1 MRLRHIEVIQAIL
14 QTGHLG
20 TAAEWLQLPV
30 ADVDTILKDAEQQL
44 GFMLFASVR
53 GRLQATRETLELQ
66 DGITHLYETL
76 EPLQRLAGSLK
87 HHHAP
92 PLRALC
98 TPPLAN
104 QLLPQSIAVLRRR
117 FQDTPCTLSSQPT
130 RDIVRSLL
138 LHEADIGLSLH
149 DPEHPQIQSIALG
162 QGKLQLLAPHGWLKP
177 RQKYITLQ
185 ELAGQSMIGLE
196 GQDPLSSLLDSKL
209 QALRPL
215 PVIQTRVQT
224 YQMMRSMVEAGEGL
238 AIVDPFTAIGARE
251 AGLDACPLS
260 PPIMVTLYAL
270 TLKDGASSPALNA
283 LLEIVTQKTENLL
296 AGDGAVRPLP
306 AQS

>member
-30 ADVDTILKDAEQQL
+30 GEVDSTLKDAEQQL

-66 DGITHLYETL
+66 AQITALYEAL
-76 EPLQRLAGSLK
+76 EPLQRLASRLK

-104 QLLPQSIAVLRRR
+104 QLLPQSIAALRRR
-117 FQDTPCTLSSQPT
+117 FQDMPCNLSSQPVGE
-130 RDIVRSLL
+130 IINSLL
-138 LHEADIGLSLH
+138 LHEADVGLSLH
-149 DPEHPQIQSIALG
+149 DPEHPHIQSTVLA

-177 RQKYITLQ
+177 KQKYIALQ
-185 ELAGQSMIGLE
+185 ELAGQSLIGLE
-196 GQDPLSSLLDSKL
+196 GHDPLSRLLDAKL
-209 QALRPL
+209 HALRPV
-215 PVIQTRVQT
+215 PVVQTRVQT
-224 YQMMRSMVEAGEGL
+224 YPMMRGLVEAGEGL
-238 AIVDPFTAIGARE
+238 AIVDPFTALGARE
-251 AGLDACPLS
+251 SGLDACPVS
-260 PPIMVTLYAL
+260 PPIVVSLYAL
-270 TLKDGASSPALNA
+270 TLKDAAPSPALNA
-283 LLEIVTQKTENLL
+283 LLEIVIQKAESLL
-296 AGDGAVRPLP
+296 GNDTKSP
-306 AQS
+306 

>member
-30 ADVDTILKDAEQQL
+30 GDVDATLKDAEHQL

-66 DGITHLYETL
+66 ADIALLYEAL
-76 EPLQRLAGSLK
+76 EPVQRLASRLK
-87 HHHAP
+87 LHHAP
-92 PLRALC
+92 TLRALC

-104 QLLPQSIAVLRRR
+104 QLLPQSIAALRRR
-117 FQDTPCTLSSQPT
+117 FQDTPCNLSSQPT
-130 RDIVRSLL
+130 REIVKSLL
-138 LHEADIGLSLH
+138 LREAEVGLSLH
-149 DPEHPQIQSIALG
+149 DPEHPQIQCSVLA

-177 RQKYITLQ
+177 KQKYIALQ

-196 GQDPLSSLLDSKL
+196 GQEPLSRLLDAKL

-215 PVIQTRVQT
+215 PVVQTRVQT
-224 YQMMRSMVEAGEGL
+224 YQLLRSQVEAGEGL
-238 AIVDPFTAIGARE
+238 AIVVQFNAYGARE
-251 AGLDACPLS
+251 AGLDACPVS
-260 PPIMVTLYAL
+260 PPIRVSLYAL
-270 TLKDGASSPALNA
+270 TLKDATPSPALNA
-283 LLEIVTQKTENLL
+283 LLEIVTHKAQALL
-296 AGDGAVRPLP
+296 G
-306 AQS
+306 

>member
-30 ADVDTILKDAEQQL
+30 GEVDATLKDAEQQL

-66 DGITHLYETL
+66 AQITALYEAL
-76 EPLQRLAGSLK
+76 EPLQRLASRLK

-104 QLLPQSIAVLRRR
+104 QLLPQSIAALRRR
-117 FQDTPCTLSSQPT
+117 FQDMPCNLSSQPVGE
-130 RDIVRSLL
+130 IINSLL
-138 LHEADIGLSLH
+138 LHEADVGLSLH
-149 DPEHPQIQSIALG
+149 DPEHPQIQSTVLA

-177 RQKYITLQ
+177 KQKYIALQ
-185 ELAGQSMIGLE
+185 ELAGQSLIGLE
-196 GQDPLSSLLDSKL
+196 GHDPLSRLLDAKL
-209 QALRPL
+209 HALRPL
-215 PVIQTRVQT
+215 PVVQTRVQT
-224 YQMMRSMVEAGEGL
+224 YPMMRGLVEAGEGL
-238 AIVDPFTAIGARE
+238 AIVDPFTAFGAQE
-251 AGLDACPLS
+251 SGLDTCPVS
-260 PPIMVTLYAL
+260 PPIVVSLYAL
-270 TLKDGASSPALNA
+270 TLKDAAPSPALNA
-283 LLEIVTQKTENLL
+283 LLEIVIQKAESLL
-296 AGDGAVRPLP
+296 GNDTKSP
-306 AQS
+306 

>member
-30 ADVDTILKDAEQQL
+30 GDVDATLKDAEQQL

-66 DGITHLYETL
+66 AHISHLYEAL
-76 EPLQRLAGSLK
+76 EPVQRLASRLK
-87 HHHAP
+87 LHHAP
-92 PLRALC
+92 ALRALC

-117 FQDTPCTLSSQPT
+117 FQDTPCNLSSQPT
-130 RDIVRSLL
+130 REIVRSLL
-138 LHEADIGLSLH
+138 LHEADVGLSLH
-149 DPEHPQIQSIALG
+149 DPQHPQIQSSVLAE
-162 QGKLQLLAPHGWLKP
+162 GKLQLLAPHGWLKP
-177 RQKYITLQ
+177 KQKYIALQ
-185 ELAGQSMIGLE
+185 DLAGQSLIGLE
-196 GQDPLSSLLDSKL
+196 GHDPLSRVLDAKL

-215 PVIQTRVQT
+215 PVVQTRVQT

-238 AIVDPFTAIGARE
+238 AIVDPFTASGARE
-251 AGLDACPLS
+251 AGLDACPVS
-260 PPIMVTLYAL
+260 PPIMVSLYAL
-270 TLKDGASSPALNA
+270 TLRDAQTSPALNA
-283 LLEIVTQKTENLL
+283 LLDIITQKADSLL
-296 AGDGAVRPLP
+296 A
-306 AQS
+306 S

>member
-30 ADVDTILKDAEQQL
+30 GEVDATLKDAELQL

-66 DGITHLYETL
+66 AQIAPLYDAL
-76 EPLQRLAGSLK
+76 EPIQRLASRLK

-92 PLRALC
+92 TLRVLC

-104 QLLPQSIAVLRRR
+104 QLLPQSIALLRRR
-117 FQDTPCTLSSQPT
+117 FQDTPCNLSSQPT
-130 RDIVRSLL
+130 REIVRRLL
-138 LHEADIGLSLH
+138 LHETDVGLSLH
-149 DPEHPQIQSIALG
+149 DPQHPHIQSRVLA

-177 RQKYITLQ
+177 KQKYIALQ
-185 ELAGQSMIGLE
+185 DLAGQSMIGL
-196 GQDPLSSLLDSKL
+196 GGHDPLSRLLDAKL

-215 PVIQTRVQT
+215 PVVQTRVQT

-238 AIVDPFTAIGARE
+238 AVVDPFTALGARD
-251 AGLDACPLS
+251 AGLDVCPIS
-260 PPIMVTLYAL
+260 PPISVNLYAL
-270 TLKDGASSPALNA
+270 ALQDGAASPALNA
-283 LLEIVTQKTENLL
+283 LLEIVTQKAENLL
-296 AGDGAVRPLP
+296 SNDTKP
-306 AQS
+306 Q

>member
-30 ADVDTILKDAEQQL
+30 GEVDATLKDAEQQL

-66 DGITHLYETL
+66 AQITALYEAL
-76 EPLQRLAGSLK
+76 EPLQRLASRLK

-104 QLLPQSIAVLRRR
+104 QLLPQSIAALRRR
-117 FQDTPCTLSSQPT
+117 FQDMPCNLSSQT
-130 RDIVRSLL
+130 TGEIINSLL
-138 LHEADIGLSLH
+138 LHEADVGLSLH
-149 DPEHPQIQSIALG
+149 DPEHPQIQSTVLA

-177 RQKYITLQ
+177 KQKYIALQ
-185 ELAGQSMIGLE
+185 DLAGQSLIGLE
-196 GQDPLSSLLDSKL
+196 GHDPLSRLLDAKL

-215 PVIQTRVQT
+215 PVVQTRVQT
-224 YQMMRSMVEAGEGL
+224 YPMMRGLVEAGEGL
-238 AIVDPFTAIGARE
+238 AIVDPFTAFGAQE
-251 AGLDACPLS
+251 SGLDTCPLS
-260 PPIMVTLYAL
+260 PPIPVSLYAL
-270 TLKDGASSPALNA
+270 TLKNAASTPALNA
-283 LLEIVTQKTENLL
+283 LLEIVAQKAQALL
-296 AGDGAVRPLP
+296 AGSP
-306 AQS
+306 AP

>member
-30 ADVDTILKDAEQQL
+30 ADVEATLKDAELQL

-66 DGITHLYETL
+66 GQIAHLYAAL
-76 EPLQRLAGSLK
+76 EPVQRLASSLK

-104 QLLPQSIAVLRRR
+104 QLLPQAIAVLRRR
-117 FQDTPCTLSSQPT
+117 FQDTPCNLSSHST
-130 RDIVRSLL
+130 RDIVKSLL
-138 LHEADIGLSLH
+138 LHEADLGLSLH
-149 DPEHPQIQSIALG
+149 DPEHPQIHSTPLAH
-162 QGKLQLLAPHGWLKP
+162 GKLQLLAPHGWLKP
-177 RQKYITLQ
+177 RQKYIALQ

-196 GQDPLSSLLDSKL
+196 GQDPLSRLLDSKL

-215 PVIQTRVQT
+215 PVVQTRVQT

-238 AIVDPFTAIGARE
+238 AIVDPFTATGARE

-260 PPIMVTLYAL
+260 PPIGVTLYAL
-270 TLKDGASSPALNA
+270 TLEGREASPALNA
-283 LLEIVTQKTENLL
+283 LLEIVTEKAESLL
-296 AGDGAVRPLP
+296 TNTL
-306 AQS
+306 S

>member
-30 ADVDTILKDAEQQL
+30 GEVDTTLKDAEQQL

-66 DGITHLYETL
+66 AQITALYEAL
-76 EPLQRLAGSLK
+76 EPLQRLASRLK

-104 QLLPQSIAVLRRR
+104 QLLPQSIAALRRR
-117 FQDTPCTLSSQPT
+117 FQDMPCNLSSQPT
-130 RDIVRSLL
+130 GEIINSLL
-138 LHEADIGLSLH
+138 LHEADVGLSLH
-149 DPEHPQIQSIALG
+149 DPEHPQIQSTVLA

-177 RQKYITLQ
+177 KQKYIALQ
-185 ELAGQSMIGLE
+185 DLAGQSLIGLE
-196 GQDPLSSLLDSKL
+196 GHDPLSRLLDAKL

-215 PVIQTRVQT
+215 PVVQTRVQT
-224 YQMMRSMVEAGEGL
+224 YPMMRGLVEAGEGL
-238 AIVDPFTAIGARE
+238 AIVDPFTALGARE
-251 AGLDACPLS
+251 SGLDACPVS
-260 PPIMVTLYAL
+260 PPIVVSLYAL
-270 TLKDGASSPALNA
+270 TLKDAAASPALNA
-283 LLEIVTQKTENLL
+283 LLEIVIQKAESLL
-296 AGDGAVRPLP
+296 GNDTKPL
-306 AQS
+306 

>member
-30 ADVDTILKDAEQQL
+30 GEVDATLKDAELQL

-66 DGITHLYETL
+66 PHIAQLYEAL
-76 EPLQRLAGSLK
+76 EPVQRVAGRLK

-92 PLRALC
+92 ALRALC

-104 QLLPQSIAVLRRR
+104 QLLPQSIATLRRR
-117 FQDTPCTLSSQPT
+117 FQDTPCNLSSLPT

-138 LHEADIGLSLH
+138 LHEADVGLSLH
-149 DPEHPQIQSIALG
+149 DPQHPHIQSIVLAE
-162 QGKLQLLAPHGWLKP
+162 GKLQLLSPHGWLKP
-177 RQKYITLQ
+177 KQKYMALQ
-185 ELAGQSMIGLE
+185 DLAGQSMIGLE
-196 GQDPLSSLLDSKL
+196 GHDPLSRQLDAKL

-215 PVIQTRVQT
+215 PVVQTRVQT
-224 YQMMRSMVEAGEGL
+224 YPMMRSLVEAGEGL
-238 AIVDPFTAIGARE
+238 AVVDPFTASCARE
-251 AGLDACPLS
+251 AGLDTCPLS
-260 PPIMVTLYAL
+260 PPIPVILYAL
-270 TLKDGASSPALNA
+270 MLEGAEPTPALNA
-283 LLEIVTQKTENLL
+283 LLEIVANKAAALL
-296 AGDGAVRPLP
+296 AGTP
-306 AQS
+306 ASTPAR

>member
-30 ADVDTILKDAEQQL
+30 GDVDATLKDAEQQL

-66 DGITHLYETL
+66 AHISHLYEAL
-76 EPLQRLAGSLK
+76 EPVQRLASRLK
-87 HHHAP
+87 LHHAP
-92 PLRALC
+92 ALRALC

-117 FQDTPCTLSSQPT
+117 FQDTPCNLSSQPT
-130 RDIVRSLL
+130 REIVRSLL
-138 LHEADIGLSLH
+138 LHEADVGLSLH
-149 DPEHPQIQSIALG
+149 DPQHSQIQSSVLAE
-162 QGKLQLLAPHGWLKP
+162 GKLQLLAPHGWLKP
-177 RQKYITLQ
+177 KQKYIALQ
-185 ELAGQSMIGLE
+185 DLAGQSLIGLE
-196 GQDPLSSLLDSKL
+196 GHDPLSRVLDAKL

-215 PVIQTRVQT
+215 PVVQTRVQT

-238 AIVDPFTAIGARE
+238 AIVDPFTASGARE
-251 AGLDACPLS
+251 AGLDACPVS
-260 PPIMVTLYAL
+260 PPIMVSLYAL
-270 TLKDGASSPALNA
+270 TLRDAQTSPALNA
-283 LLEIVTQKTENLL
+283 LLDIVTQKADSLL
-296 AGDGAVRPLP
+296 A
-306 AQS
+306 S

>member
-30 ADVDTILKDAEQQL
+30 GEVDATLKDAEQQL

-66 DGITHLYETL
+66 AQITTLYEAL
-76 EPLQRLAGSLK
+76 EPLQRLASRLK

-104 QLLPQSIAVLRRR
+104 QLLPQSIAALRRR
-117 FQDTPCTLSSQPT
+117 FQDMPCNLSSQPVGE
-130 RDIVRSLL
+130 IINSLL
-138 LHEADIGLSLH
+138 LHEADVGLSLH
-149 DPEHPQIQSIALG
+149 DPEHPQIQSTVLA

-177 RQKYITLQ
+177 KQKYIALQ
-185 ELAGQSMIGLE
+185 ELAGQSLIGLE
-196 GQDPLSSLLDSKL
+196 GHDPLSRLLDAKL
-209 QALRPL
+209 HALRPL
-215 PVIQTRVQT
+215 PVVQTRVQT
-224 YQMMRSMVEAGEGL
+224 YPMMRGLVEAGEGL
-238 AIVDPFTAIGARE
+238 AIVDPFTALGARE
-251 AGLDACPLS
+251 SGLDACPVS
-260 PPIMVTLYAL
+260 PPIVVSLYAL
-270 TLKDGASSPALNA
+270 TLKDAAPSPALNA
-283 LLEIVTQKTENLL
+283 LLEIVIQKAESLL
-296 AGDGAVRPLP
+296 GNDTKSP
-306 AQS
+306 

>member
-20 TAAEWLQLPV
+20 TAAEWLQLSV
-30 ADVDTILKDAEQQL
+30 GEVDATLKDAEQQL

-66 DGITHLYETL
+66 AQITALYEAL
-76 EPLQRLAGSLK
+76 EPLQRLASRLK

-104 QLLPQSIAVLRRR
+104 QLLPQSIAALRRR
-117 FQDTPCTLSSQPT
+117 FQDMPCNLSSQT
-130 RDIVRSLL
+130 TGEIINSLL
-138 LHEADIGLSLH
+138 LHEADVGLSLH
-149 DPEHPQIQSIALG
+149 DPEHPQIQSTVLA

-177 RQKYITLQ
+177 KQKYIALQ
-185 ELAGQSMIGLE
+185 DLAGQSLIGLE
-196 GQDPLSSLLDSKL
+196 GHDPLSRSLDAKL

-215 PVIQTRVQT
+215 PVVQTRVQT
-224 YQMMRSMVEAGEGL
+224 YPMMRGLVEAGEGL
-238 AIVDPFTAIGARE
+238 AIVDPFTAFGAQE
-251 AGLDACPLS
+251 SGLDTCPLS
-260 PPIMVTLYAL
+260 PPIPVSLYAL
-270 TLKDGASSPALNA
+270 TLKNAASTPALNA
-283 LLEIVTQKTENLL
+283 LLEIVAQKAQPLL
-296 AGDGAVRPLP
+296 AGSP
-306 AQS
+306 AL

>member
-30 ADVDTILKDAEQQL
+30 GEVDATLKDAEQQL

-66 DGITHLYETL
+66 AQITALYEAL
-76 EPLQRLAGSLK
+76 EPLQRLASRLK

-104 QLLPQSIAVLRRR
+104 QLLPQSIAALRRR
-117 FQDTPCTLSSQPT
+117 FQDMPCNLSSQPVGE
-130 RDIVRSLL
+130 IINSLL
-138 LHEADIGLSLH
+138 LHEADVGLSLH
-149 DPEHPQIQSIALG
+149 DPEHPQIQSTVLA

-177 RQKYITLQ
+177 KQKYIALQ
-185 ELAGQSMIGLE
+185 ELAGQSLIGLE
-196 GQDPLSSLLDSKL
+196 GHDPLSRLLDAKL
-209 QALRPL
+209 HALRPL
-215 PVIQTRVQT
+215 PVVQTPVQT
-224 YQMMRSMVEAGEGL
+224 YPMMRGLVEAGEGL
-238 AIVDPFTAIGARE
+238 AIVDPFTALGARE
-251 AGLDACPLS
+251 SGLDACPVS
-260 PPIMVTLYAL
+260 PPIVVSLYAL
-270 TLKDGASSPALNA
+270 TLKDAAPSPALNA
-283 LLEIVTQKTENLL
+283 LLEIVIQKAESLL
-296 AGDGAVRPLP
+296 GNDTKSP
-306 AQS
+306 

>member
-30 ADVDTILKDAEQQL
+30 GEVDATLKDAEQQL

-66 DGITHLYETL
+66 AQITALYEAL
-76 EPLQRLAGSLK
+76 EPLQRLASRLK

-104 QLLPQSIAVLRRR
+104 QLLPQSIAALRRR
-117 FQDTPCTLSSQPT
+117 FQDMPCNLSSQT
-130 RDIVRSLL
+130 TGEIINSLL
-138 LHEADIGLSLH
+138 LHEADVGLSLH
-149 DPEHPQIQSIALG
+149 DPEHPQIQSTVLA

-177 RQKYITLQ
+177 KQKYIALQ
-185 ELAGQSMIGLE
+185 DLAGQALIGLE
-196 GQDPLSSLLDSKL
+196 GHDPLSRLLDAKL

-215 PVIQTRVQT
+215 PVVQTRVQT
-224 YQMMRSMVEAGEGL
+224 YPMMRGLVEAGEGL
-238 AIVDPFTAIGARE
+238 AIVDPFTAFGAQE
-251 AGLDACPLS
+251 SGLDTCPLS
-260 PPIMVTLYAL
+260 PPIPVSLYAL
-270 TLKDGASSPALNA
+270 TLKNAASTPALNA
-283 LLEIVTQKTENLL
+283 LLEIVAQKAQPLL
-296 AGDGAVRPLP
+296 AGSP
-306 AQS
+306 AL

>member
-30 ADVDTILKDAEQQL
+30 GEVDATLKDAEQQL

-66 DGITHLYETL
+66 AQITALYEAL
-76 EPLQRLAGSLK
+76 EPLQRLASRLK

-104 QLLPQSIAVLRRR
+104 QLLPQSIAALRRR
-117 FQDTPCTLSSQPT
+117 FQDMPCNLSSQPT
-130 RDIVRSLL
+130 GQIINSLL
-138 LHEADIGLSLH
+138 LHEADVGLSLH
-149 DPEHPQIQSIALG
+149 DPEHLQIQSTVLA

-177 RQKYITLQ
+177 KQKYIALQ
-185 ELAGQSMIGLE
+185 DLAGQSLIGLE
-196 GQDPLSSLLDSKL
+196 GHDPLSRLLDAKL

-215 PVIQTRVQT
+215 PVVQTRVQT
-224 YQMMRSMVEAGEGL
+224 YPMMRGLVEAGEGL
-238 AIVDPFTAIGARE
+238 AIVDPFTAFGAQE
-251 AGLDACPLS
+251 SGLDTCPLS
-260 PPIMVTLYAL
+260 PPIPVSLYAL
-270 TLKDGASSPALNA
+270 TLKNAASTPALNA
-283 LLEIVTQKTENLL
+283 LLEIVAQKAQALL
-296 AGDGAVRPLP
+296 AGSP
-306 AQS
+306 AP

>member
-30 ADVDTILKDAEQQL
+30 GEVDTILKDAEQQL

-66 DGITHLYETL
+66 AQITALYEAL
-76 EPLQRLAGSLK
+76 EPLQRLASRLK

-104 QLLPQSIAVLRRR
+104 QLLPQSIAALRRR
-117 FQDTPCTLSSQPT
+117 FQDMPCNLSSQPVGE
-130 RDIVRSLL
+130 IINSLL
-138 LHEADIGLSLH
+138 LHEADVGLSLH
-149 DPEHPQIQSIALG
+149 DPEHPQIQSTVLA

-177 RQKYITLQ
+177 KQKYIALQ
-185 ELAGQSMIGLE
+185 ELAGQSLIGLE
-196 GQDPLSSLLDSKL
+196 GHDPLSRLLDAKL

-215 PVIQTRVQT
+215 PVVQTRVQT
-224 YQMMRSMVEAGEGL
+224 YPMMRGLVEAGEGL
-238 AIVDPFTAIGARE
+238 AIVDPFTAFGAQE
-251 AGLDACPLS
+251 SGLDTCPLS
-260 PPIMVTLYAL
+260 PPIPVSLYAL
-270 TLKDGASSPALNA
+270 TLKNAASTPALNA
-283 LLEIVTQKTENLL
+283 LLEIVAQKAQALL
-296 AGDGAVRPLP
+296 AGSP
-306 AQS
+306 AP

>member
-30 ADVDTILKDAEQQL
+30 GEVDAALKDAELQL

-66 DGITHLYETL
+66 PQIAHLYEAL
-76 EPLQRLAGSLK
+76 EPIQRLASRLK

-92 PLRALC
+92 TLRVLC

-104 QLLPQSIAVLRRR
+104 QLLPQSIAMLRRR
-117 FQDTPCTLSSQPT
+117 FQDTPCNLSSQPT
-130 RDIVRSLL
+130 REIVRHLL
-138 LHEADIGLSLH
+138 LHETDVGLSLH
-149 DPEHPQIQSIALG
+149 DPEHPHIQSAVLAH
-162 QGKLQLLAPHGWLKP
+162 GKLQLLAPHGWLKP
-177 RQKYITLQ
+177 KQKYIALQ
-185 ELAGQSMIGLE
+185 DLAGQSMIGLE
-196 GQDPLSSLLDSKL
+196 GQDPLSRLLDAKL

-215 PVIQTRVQT
+215 PVVQTRVQT

-238 AIVDPFTAIGARE
+238 AVVDPFTACGARD
-251 AGLDACPLS
+251 AGLDVCPIS
-260 PPIMVTLYAL
+260 PPMTVNLYAL
-270 TLKDGASSPALNA
+270 TLQNGNASPALNA
-283 LLEIVTQKTENLL
+283 LLEIVTQKAENLL
-296 AGDGAVRPLP
+296 SSDTKSL
-306 AQS
+306 